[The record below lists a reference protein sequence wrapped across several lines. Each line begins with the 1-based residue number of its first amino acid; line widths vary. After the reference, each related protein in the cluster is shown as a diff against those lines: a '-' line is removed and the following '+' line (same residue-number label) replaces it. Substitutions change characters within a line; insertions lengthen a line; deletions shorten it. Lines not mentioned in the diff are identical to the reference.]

1 MEKEPAAIWE
11 VIGGKDKGGIMV
23 REGRHLRSKEVAERL
38 AFASFVEEVELV
50 GERLHYKLMAGSG
63 PATGWVSINIGDDW
77 GMGILGWELMLHQRR

>member
-1 MEKEPAAIWE
+1 MEPAAIWE

-23 REGRHLRSKEVAERL
+23 REGRNLRSKEVAERL

-63 PATGWVSINIGDDW
+63 PATGWVSINIGAQMSW
-77 GMGILGWELMLHQRR
+77 VGSLLSTSEIKG